1 MRARRLEDSVGTTG
15 RTSNASVAASNPI
28 NPAVAA
34 KAQASSAAMCNSFC
48 CGAGGPKVSG
58 YTNTSRTAN
67 AIQTATNW
75 SHRLMGTIIM
85 GAIHKIKAI
94 RELPPPLFSSLQ

>member
-1 MRARRLEDSVGTTG
+1 MRARRLEDSVGTT
-15 RTSNASVAASNPI
+15 RRAISNASVAASNPT

-34 KAQASSAAMCNSFC
+34 KAQASRAAMCSSFC

-58 YTNTSRTAN
+58 HTNTSRMAN
-67 AIQTATNW
+67 AIQTATNS
-75 SHRLMGTIIM
+75 SHRVMTTIIG

-94 RELPPPLFSSLQ
+94 RELPSPIR